1 MQIFIENCRSYDMT
15 DINNALN
22 KHMATFKNIIKKGH
36 SVTIKPNWIS
46 HSHKYNE
53 SEWESVITHPN
64 VITAVLEIV
73 LACLAHEGKIVIADG
88 PQTSSSWEMLMQR
101 MEPERWMKMGREK
114 GVEVSIIDLREDMWI
129 TRGDITIERKK
140 LPGDPLG
147 STECNLGVLS
157 EFVNHKVSS
166 RGYFGA
172 DYNKQE
178 TNQAHSGNNHQY
190 RVSRTVMESDV
201 FINLPKMKTHKKAG
215 ITCSL
220 KNLVGINTYK
230 NWLPHHNEGT
240 PDEGGDQFPQN
251 TLKTK
256 SEGVLLDKFTSFLS
270 YYPYLGIF
278 LIPIKKLGKILFG
291 STRTTIRS
299 GSWYGN
305 DTLWRTVLDLN
316 KILIYANPDG
326 SLRPHTV
333 KSRKKYL
340 SIVDGIIAG
349 EGSGPEAPDPK
360 HTGLLIIGTNPV
372 AVDAACAKIM
382 GFDWQKIPSIKN
394 AFYINRYPLC
404 DFVYDDIE
412 IVSPDSRFNKRLAEI
427 KSSDSFY
434 FKPHFGWKD
443 HIELSQQL

>member
-1 MQIFIENCRSYDMT
+1 MQVFIENCHSYDMT
-15 DINNALN
+15 DINNALS
-22 KHMATFKNIIKKGH
+22 KHIATFKNMIKKGN

-64 VITAVLEIV
+64 VITAVLDIV
-73 LACLAHEGKIVIADG
+73 LACLSHEGKVVIADG
-88 PQTSSSWEMLMQR
+88 PQTSSSWEMIMQR
-101 MEPERWMKMGREK
+101 MHPELWIKMGREN
-114 GVEVSIIDLREDMWI
+114 GVDVSIIDLREDMWI

-147 STECNLGVLS
+147 STECNLGNHS
-157 EFVNHKVSS
+157 EFTNHKVSP

-172 DYNKQE
+172 DYNKEE
-178 TNQAHSGNNHQY
+178 TNQAHSGSNHKY

-201 FINLPKMKTHKKAG
+201 FINVPKMKTHKKAG

-240 PDEGGDQFPQN
+240 PDEGGDQFPQKN
-251 TLKTK
+251 LKTK

-270 YYPYLGIF
+270 NYPYLGIF

-291 STRTTIRS
+291 STRTTVRS

-316 KILIYANPDG
+316 KILFYVHPDG
-326 SLRPHTV
+326 SLRPHDV
-333 KSRKKYL
+333 KAPMKYL
-340 SIVDGIIAG
+340 SVVDGIIAG

-372 AVDAACAKIM
+372 AVDAVCAKIM

-394 AFYINRYPLC
+394 AFYINHYPLC
-404 DFVYDDIE
+404 DFFYDEIEVISSNTHLNKCLTDID
-412 IVSPDSRFNKRLAEI
+412 PADTFH
-427 KSSDSFY
+427 
-434 FKPHFGWKD
+434 FKPHFGWKN
-443 HIELSQQL
+443 HIEL